1 MASITA
7 VMAVGGTAISCVTG
21 AMAVGGAAMTSC
33 GVTISSYFTLYDF

>member
-7 VMAVGGTAISCVTG
+7 VMAAGCPAMASVTAVI
-21 AMAVGGAAMTSC
+21 AVGGAAMTSC

>member
-7 VMAVGGTAISCVTG
+7 VMAAGCPAMASVTAVIAVGGT
-21 AMAVGGAAMTSC
+21 AMTSC

>member
-7 VMAVGGTAISCVTG
+7 VMAAGCPAMASVTAVI
-21 AMAVGGAAMTSC
+21 AVGGAALASC